1 MSRNPGNKMAAVALM
16 GVALTFASAMARAEA
31 KPQSQCKSS
40 ELAAWYDAQRQ
51 LTDGKPEAAVAAVRR

>member
-1 MSRNPGNKMAAVALM
+1 MSRNPGNKMAVVALV
-16 GVALTFASAMARAEA
+16 GIALTLASAMARAEA

-51 LTDGKPEAAVAAVRR
+51 LTDGKPETVAAAVRR